1 MSRPSGSYVR
11 RFTTWEF
18 WIAVAAVVFDV
29 VAFVVPLFAL
39 VFVVILLQPQGWRW
53 MAWATD
59 VLRRIQEG

>member
-1 MSRPSGSYVR
+1 MSRTSDSYAR

-29 VAFVVPLFAL
+29 VAFMVPLFAL

>member
-1 MSRPSGSYVR
+1 MSRPSGSYAR

-18 WIAVAAVVFDV
+18 WIAVAAVVFDG

-39 VFVVILLQPQGWRW
+39 MFVVILLQPQGWRW